1 MEEPVWVL
9 TSVVLTVHEQQ
20 LAEHGGLPGVRD
32 EGALASALARPQNLF
47 AYGTAANIAH
57 YAAAYAFSLAR
68 NHAFTDGNK
77 RTSFVVTDLFLA
89 RNGYELPE
97 DDETNIGA

>member
-1 MEEPVWVL
+1 M
-9 TSVVLTVHEQQ
+9 
-20 LAEHGGLPGVRD
+20 RD
-32 EGALASALARPQNLF
+32 EGALESALARPQNLF
-47 AYGTAANIAH
+47 AYGAAANIAH
-57 YAAAYAFSLAR
+57 YAAAYAFGLAR

-97 DDETNIGA
+97 DDETNIGAWMALAAGETSEADFSAWLWARVVPLD